1 MRKWSITWELT
12 QCTIIMGRKMSNEEN
27 KFDRILTDEEQN
39 YCLSCNYL
47 SYDYGEVEPDN
58 PHFVKSEGLPDGQAQ
73 VVCPNCMSIAYVIA
87 SDEEIEKYG

>member
-1 MRKWSITWELT
+1 
-12 QCTIIMGRKMSNEEN
+12 MSNEGN